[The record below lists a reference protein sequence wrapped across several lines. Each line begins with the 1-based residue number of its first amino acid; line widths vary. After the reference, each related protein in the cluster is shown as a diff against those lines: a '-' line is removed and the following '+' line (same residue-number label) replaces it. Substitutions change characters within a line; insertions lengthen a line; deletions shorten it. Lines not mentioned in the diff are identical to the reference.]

1 MNRRRFM
8 QVAGAMAGGWAGA
21 SKALAVGAG
30 FPAGIQLYAVREPL
44 AANGPLALKALYAMG
59 YREVETYDM
68 DRYGPSEMRKMVAD
82 AGLRMPS
89 AHLTFKMDNDL
100 QPVFAAANA
109 MGVEWAV
116 SSFLRQLTDPGRAS
130 LGNGTLKQAA
140 LPAMGLA
147 GFQRMAAR
155 MNEIGRG
162 AKAAGLKY
170 GYHNHNFE
178 FEKLPDGATGYDVLL
193 RETDAE
199 LVKFEVDCGWMVV
212 AGASPVEYFRR
223 YPGRFRMI
231 HVKDF
236 RPVKAPTTDMV
247 GPGRPEGTEL
257 GRGFIDY
264 APIYAAARS
273 AGIEHAFAEQEAPYL
288 RPQLESAKISYEFL
302 ERYR

>member
-1 MNRRRFM
+1 M
-8 QVAGAMAGGWAGA
+8 
-21 SKALAVGAG
+21 
-30 FPAGIQLYAVREPL
+30 
-44 AANGPLALKALYAMG
+44 
-59 YREVETYDM
+59 
-68 DRYGPSEMRKMVAD
+68 

-89 AHLTFKMDNDL
+89 AHLAFKMDNDL
-100 QPVFAAANA
+100 GPVFAAAQA
-109 MGVEWAV
+109 MKVEWAV

-130 LGNGTLKQAA
+130 LGNGTLKQGA
-140 LPAMGLA
+140 LTEMGLA
-147 GFQRMAAR
+147 GFQRMAGR
-155 MNEIGRG
+155 MNEIGRA
-162 AKAAGLKY
+162 AKAAGLRY

-178 FEKLPDGATGYDVLL
+178 FERIAEGGTGYDVLL
-193 RETDAE
+193 RETDHE

-212 AGASPVEYFRR
+212 AGASPVDYFGR

-264 APIYAAARS
+264 GPIYAAARG

-288 RPQLESAKISYEFL
+288 RPQLESAKISYDFL

>member
-1 MNRRRFM
+1 MNRRRFV
-8 QVAGAMAGGWAGA
+8 QGAGLVGAGLTWR
-21 SKALAVGAG
+21 SEALAEAG

-44 AANGPLALKALYAMG
+44 AAGGPKTLKALYAMG

-68 DRYGPSEMRKMVAD
+68 DFFSPSQMKQMVAD

-89 AHLTFKMDNDL
+89 GHLAFKMDGDL
-100 QPVFAAANA
+100 APVFAAAHA
-109 MGVEWAV
+109 LGVEWAV
-116 SSFLRQLTDPGRAS
+116 SPFLRPLTDPGRVS
-130 LGNGTLKQAA
+130 LGNSTLQQPA
-140 LPAMGLA
+140 LQPMGLA

-170 GYHNHNFE
+170 AYHNHNFE
-178 FEKLPDGATGYDVLL
+178 FEKMPDGGLGYDVLL
-193 RETDAE
+193 RETDPS

-236 RPVKAPTTDMV
+236 VPVTKSTIDLV
-247 GPGRPEGTEL
+247 GPERPKGTEL

-264 APIYAAARS
+264 RPIYAAARG

-288 RPQLESAKISYEFL
+288 RPQLDSAKASFEFL
-302 ERYR
+302 QRFR